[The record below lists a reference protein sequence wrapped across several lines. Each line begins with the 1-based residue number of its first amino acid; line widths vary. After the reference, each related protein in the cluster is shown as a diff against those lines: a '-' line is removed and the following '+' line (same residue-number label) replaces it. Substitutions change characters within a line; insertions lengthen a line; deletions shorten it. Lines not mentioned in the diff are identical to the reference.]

1 MKSGYVGLIG
11 RPNVGKSTLIN
22 NIIGTKIAII
32 SNKPQTTRNI
42 IQGIY
47 NDEDSQIVF
56 VDTPGIHKPNHK
68 LGQYLN
74 KQAYYSIDDV
84 DVIMMLT
91 DVSEPLGAGDK
102 YVIEKLKEVNKP
114 VILILNKIDK
124 IPREKILTKI
134 VEYKDLYNFSEIIPI
149 SALTSINVDDVIKT
163 CKKYLPESVKFFD
176 DDTITNKSNKFL
188 ISEMI
193 REKIFLLT
201 EEEVPHS
208 TSCYIEKIEKS
219 KNSLNI
225 IATIVVDRD
234 SLKRIIIGKQGAM
247 IKKIGTMARYDIEQ
261 LLKKKV
267 YLDLHVRTIEKWR
280 DKEKYLSEFGYNEFE

>member
-1 MKSGYVGLIG
+1 MKSGFVGLIG
-11 RPNVGKSTLIN
+11 RPNVGKSTLMN

-47 NDEDSQIVF
+47 NDEESQIVF

-84 DVIMMLT
+84 DIIMMLV
-91 DVSEPLGAGDK
+91 DASMELGSGDK
-102 YVIEKLKEVNKP
+102 YVIDKLKEVKKP

-149 SALTSINVDDVIKT
+149 SALDSINIDDVIKT

-176 DDTITNKSNKFL
+176 DDTITNKSTKFL

-208 TSCYIEKIEKS
+208 TSCYIEKVEKS
-219 KNSLNI
+219 KGSYNI

-234 SLKRIIIGKQGAM
+234 SLKRIIIGKQGSM
-247 IKKIGTMARYDIEQ
+247 IKKIGTMARYDIEK
-261 LLKKKV
+261 LLNKKV